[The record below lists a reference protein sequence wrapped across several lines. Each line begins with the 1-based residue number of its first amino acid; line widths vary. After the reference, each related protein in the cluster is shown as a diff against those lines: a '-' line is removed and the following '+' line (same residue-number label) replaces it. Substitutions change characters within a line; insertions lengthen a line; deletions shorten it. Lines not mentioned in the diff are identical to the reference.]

1 MKVISTILLTL
12 AVFSSSVSAH
22 PGSGRSEAMASCIKA
37 VERELGLTNYDTIA
51 RRIGVKNLG
60 RGTYAFYFNVNV
72 RGDSPD
78 NAVQSVKVYCRSA
91 GFAKVREMR
100 TSEGTW
106 VYKTRSDQRHQQMVR
121 WPPLTLRY
129 NSDISGFLLLAQ
141 GCGGKVEE
149 TFDASVSR
157 GWLAPISNA

>member
-1 MKVISTILLTL
+1 MKIIFTVFLTL

-22 PGSGRSEAMASCIKA
+22 PGLGRSDALASCINA

-60 RGTYAFYFNVNV
+60 RGTYAFYLNVNV

-78 NAVQSVKVYCRSA
+78 NAVQSVKAYCRSA

-100 TSEGTW
+100 TSEGAW
-106 VYKTRSDQRHQQMVR
+106 AYK
-121 WPPLTLRY
+121 
-129 NSDISGFLLLAQ
+129 I
-141 GCGGKVEE
+141 
-149 TFDASVSR
+149 R
-157 GWLAPISNA
+157 GDRKAPTDNQVATGNTSIQ